1 MVCELSKHTRTSY
14 IPRMHHAPSCFDL
27 IHTGMWGPSPVI
39 AFSGHRYYVTF
50 IDDHTRCTWVYLL
63 KRKFDVSTLLT
74 QFLKMIKTQ
83 YSNVVHNIRSDN
95 GGEYIFNGF
104 RSQLN
109 QQGILQQLACPYT
122 YEQNGLAEHKNRHI
136 MSVVRCLLC
145 GMHVPKSYWHMA
157 VLIAVYLINRTP
169 SRILNGTAPL

>member
-1 MVCELSKHTRTSY
+1 
-14 IPRMHHAPSCFDL
+14 MHRAPSCFDL
-27 IHTGMWGPSPVI
+27 IHTGMWGPSPVT

-95 GGEYIFNGF
+95 GGEYICNGF
-104 RSQLN
+104 RS
-109 QQGILQQLACPYT
+109 
-122 YEQNGLAEHKNRHI
+122 
-136 MSVVRCLLC
+136 
-145 GMHVPKSYWHMA
+145 
-157 VLIAVYLINRTP
+157 
-169 SRILNGTAPL
+169 